1 MTETSRNLPDVLGY
15 AVAAIQNR
23 QRNRVNIESDG
34 PQTHNTNHYKWRNLM
49 SFWILGLCN
58 NYGYVVMLTAAHDII
73 ERFNGYS
80 VIIELQIFILSLLGI
95 NLINNFLIIYTQIN
109 TVGGLVTL
117 TASRDCALMSSGVLL
132 LADTIP
138 SMIVKMTAPF
148 CPFFIK

>member
-23 QRNRVNIESDG
+23 QQNRVNMESDA
-34 PQTHNTNHYKWRNLM
+34 PRTHNTNQNKWRNLI

-80 VIIELQIFILSLLGI
+80 VIANSFSHHRAFWCNQF
-95 NLINNFLIIYTQIN
+95 FLQIN

-138 SMIVKMTAPF
+138 SMIVKLTALFLPL
-148 CPFFIK
+148 FIK